1 MLSETSDASIYT
13 YHMDTDY
20 CRRFTPD
27 GAPARIAGMVIGHA
41 LGDAIG
47 LQTEFQEPAE
57 ARLPYA
63 STVRGVPLCD
73 WTDDTDLLICI
84 IMSMC
89 DHNGAL
95 IPKDIAER
103 YVSYL
108 SYGLKYFGDTQPT
121 TPNQALRALVLQPGY
136 VDSPFE
142 LAGRQT
148 AASGGKHAIGVA
160 TSRACLA
167 GATRDPP
174 AVAEAL
180 TLMTNPDPRCVA
192 ASVFIACMC
201 NAFIFARDEHPVE
214 EYVKI
219 ALEQAKSALQDEAH
233 VAELSVWYSRGMG
246 KLAGLE
252 LGTVGKATYVM
263 KSFGVCVYCCQV
275 VAIAQKHKRAI
286 NPIACLR
293 MIASMGGDADTNCAC
308 AGAILGAYVG
318 VHGWQHADTVHMPN
332 YPKLSGI
339 IARWVSIMFRPSS
352 KDENADAYAQACAD
366 AKAVSDQCI
375 QPRPE
380 VEMTQ
385 AVVDPTQDASPQI
398 DPVPAP
404 EPAAE
409 LAALASELAHPPS
422 SEEA

>member
-1 MLSETSDASIYT
+1 
-13 YHMDTDY
+13 
-20 CRRFTPD
+20 
-27 GAPARIAGMVIGHA
+27 
-41 LGDAIG
+41 
-47 LQTEFQEPAE
+47 
-57 ARLPYA
+57 
-63 STVRGVPLCD
+63 
-73 WTDDTDLLICI
+73 
-84 IMSMC
+84 MSMC

-160 TSRACLA
+160 TSRACIA

-318 VHGWQHADTVHMPN
+318 VHGWQHTDVMHMPN
-332 YPKLSGI
+332 YLKLSGI

-352 KDENADAYAQACAD
+352 KDENADAYAKASVAAATEN
-366 AKAVSDQCI
+366 AKVVSVQCT

-380 VEMTQ
+380 VETTQ
-385 AVVDPTQDASPQI
+385 VVDPTQDASPQI
-398 DPVPAP
+398 DPVVAA

-409 LAALASELAHPPS
+409 PAALASELASELAHPPS